1 MAGNKPTLKQKI
13 VREYV
18 SKFPNASNYVL
29 AKKILKE
36 NSLEFDNVEN
46 IRTMIRYVTG
56 NCGRK
61 DNKKLKDKSLVRPA
75 RTSTD
80 YMLPESYANDYTPY
94 EIKQSRILII
104 SDLHFPYQN
113 NKAITLALDYGKEK
127 KVDCILINGDLI
139 DFATISRHDKDWR
152 ARSIAEEFDAVRA
165 FLNTLRSH
173 FPKTKIVF
181 KHGNHDERWE
191 KFLYNKAPEIFDV
204 NDFQLEV
211 LLKLGELK
219 IDTVKD
225 KKPIKIGKLTALH
238 GHELAGGG
246 AGGVNPARATF
257 LKTLSNV
264 IVGHYHKT
272 SSNTETTMNGDIIA
286 VNSVGCLCD
295 LNPLYMPINR
305 HNLGFAYCELDIKTG
320 EYHLD
325 NLKIIKG
332 KIY

>member
-1 MAGNKPTLKQKI
+1 MGSNPTLKNKI
-13 VREYV
+13 VREYII
-18 SKFPNASNYVL
+18 KFPNISNAALARKVL
-29 AKKILKE
+29 QE
-36 NSLEFDNVEN
+36 NPLEFDNVEK
-46 IRTMIRYVTG
+46 IRSLIRYITG
-56 NCGRK
+56 NNGSIAR
-61 DNKKLKDKSLVRPA
+61 NILKDKSLARPA

-80 YMLPESYANDYTPY
+80 YLLPESYANEYTPY

-113 NKAITLALDYGKEK
+113 NEAITLALDYGKEK

-139 DFATISRHDKDWR
+139 DFANISRHEKDWR
-152 ARSIAEEFDAVRA
+152 SRSIAEEFDAVRM

-219 IDTVKD
+219 IETVKD
-225 KKPIKIGKLTALH
+225 KRPIKIGKLTALH

-305 HNLGFAYCELDIKTG
+305 HNLGFAYCELNIKTG
-320 EYHLD
+320 EYLLD
-325 NLKIIKG
+325 NLKVIKN
-332 KIY
+332 KVY